1 MNAAREG
8 AVDLLILVLDERRTL
23 DDAMRASAAYDRLAG
38 RDRAFAAAIAR
49 ATLRHLG
56 RIDRALDAHLAKPLP
71 ADARRGRALLRS
83 GAAQL
88 LFMETPAHAA
98 VSESVAV
105 ARASRQSN
113 GFAGL
118 INAVLRKVAASAPED
133 DPSLDLPDWLRT
145 RWRTAYG
152 GETLGAIARALGAE
166 PPLDITAKADA
177 AAWAARLGGA
187 LLPTGSIRLVAPGAV
202 PGLPGYDEGA
212 WWVQD
217 SAAAI
222 PARLFGALAGK
233 RVLDLCAAPGGKT
246 LQLAAAGAHVTALD
260 ISEARLDRLRRALAR
275 TGLTADI
282 VRADALTWAAPAP
295 FDAILLDAPCSATGT
310 LRRHPEAAWLRTPG
324 DVVRFAA
331 AQAALLRAARAF
343 LKPGGMLVYAVCSL
357 EPEEGE
363 AVIAAAIEAGGW
375 RRAPLTARDVFGLP
389 DMLTAAGD
397 LRTLPSLFA
406 AEGGMDGF
414 YAARLER
421 SD

>member
-1 MNAAREG
+1 
-8 AVDLLILVLDERRTL
+8 
-23 DDAMRASAAYDRLAG
+23 
-38 RDRAFAAAIAR
+38 
-49 ATLRHLG
+49 
-56 RIDRALDAHLAKPLP
+56 
-71 ADARRGRALLRS
+71 
-83 GAAQL
+83 
-88 LFMETPAHAA
+88 
-98 VSESVAV
+98 
-105 ARASRQSN
+105 
-113 GFAGL
+113 
-118 INAVLRKVAASAPED
+118 
-133 DPSLDLPDWLRT
+133 
-145 RWRTAYG
+145 
-152 GETLGAIARALGAE
+152 
-166 PPLDITAKADA
+166 
-177 AAWAARLGGA
+177 
-187 LLPTGSIRLVAPGAV
+187 LPTGSIRLVAPGAV

-260 ISEARLDRLRRALAR
+260 ISEARLDRVRRALAR